1 MAEQKQNRSSLI
13 LLLLLL
19 VGSVGFNIYQF
30 KNHSTTVIE
39 HGTQVDSLINARVE
53 VERELAGI
61 SVELEKYRGIAG
73 NLDSLLN
80 DANGKI
86 EAQENKIRK
95 LIAGEKDLNKLNKKL
110 KAELE
115 ELRKL
120 RDEYLEK
127 IDGLMAENK
136 ALKEENSN
144 LNTQVTDLNQQ
155 KNLLEQK
162 VTTASQ
168 LKAEYIKVNS
178 FKKRSSG
185 KYVESVLAKR
195 TNKLEACFTIMDN
208 KVAGTGD
215 KMIYLR
221 IVAPNGKVLM
231 GFTKASLK
239 TVDGETVDATASQ
252 KIDYRGE
259 KQDLCLA
266 FENEER
272 ILESGTY
279 LVEVYIENTLVHQ
292 SNYTL
297 K

>member
-1 MAEQKQNRSSLI
+1 MAEQKQNRSTLI

-30 KNHSTTVIE
+30 KNHSTTVVE
-39 HGTQVDSLINARVE
+39 HGTQVDSLINARVD

-61 SVELEKYRGIAG
+61 TMELEKYRGIAG

-80 DANGKI
+80 DANGKMN
-86 EAQENKIRK
+86 AQEAKIRK
-95 LIAGEKDLNKLNKKL
+95 LISGEKDLNKLNKKL
-110 KAELE
+110 KSELE

-127 IDGLMAENK
+127 IDGLLAENK
-136 ALKEENSN
+136 ALKEENST

-185 KYVESVLAKR
+185 KFVDSVLAKR

-208 KVAGTGD
+208 KVAGSGD

-231 GFTKASLK
+231 GFTKASL
-239 TVDGETVDATASQ
+239 TVDGENVDATASQ
-252 KIDYRGE
+252 KIDYKGE
-259 KQDLCLA
+259 KQDMCLS
-266 FENEER
+266 FENEDR

>member
-39 HGTQVDSLINARVE
+39 HGTQVDSLINSRVE

-61 SVELEKYRGIAG
+61 TMELEKYRGIAG

-80 DANGKI
+80 DANGKM
-86 EAQENKIRK
+86 EAQEAKIRK
-95 LIAGEKDLNKLNKKL
+95 LISGEKDLNKLNKKL
-110 KAELE
+110 KSELE

-127 IDGLMAENK
+127 IDGLLAENK
-136 ALKEENSN
+136 ALKEENST

-231 GFTKASLK
+231 GFTKASL
-239 TVDGETVDATASQ
+239 TVDGENVDATASQ
-252 KIDYRGE
+252 KIDYKGE
-259 KQDLCLA
+259 KQDMCLS
-266 FENEER
+266 FENEDR

>member
-136 ALKEENSN
+136 NN
-144 LNTQVTDLNQQ
+144 L
-155 KNLLEQK
+155 
-162 VTTASQ
+162 
-168 LKAEYIKVNS
+168 
-178 FKKRSSG
+178 
-185 KYVESVLAKR
+185 
-195 TNKLEACFTIMDN
+195 
-208 KVAGTGD
+208 
-215 KMIYLR
+215 
-221 IVAPNGKVLM
+221 
-231 GFTKASLK
+231 
-239 TVDGETVDATASQ
+239 
-252 KIDYRGE
+252 
-259 KQDLCLA
+259 
-266 FENEER
+266 
-272 ILESGTY
+272 
-279 LVEVYIENTLVHQ
+279 
-292 SNYTL
+292 
-297 K
+297 

>member
-1 MAEQKQNRSSLI
+1 MAEQKQNRSTLI

-30 KNHSTTVIE
+30 KNHSTTVVE
-39 HGTQVDSLINARVE
+39 HGTQVDSLINARVD

-61 SVELEKYRGIAG
+61 TMELEKYRGIAG

-80 DANGKI
+80 DANGKMN
-86 EAQENKIRK
+86 AQEAKIRK
-95 LIAGEKDLNKLNKKL
+95 LISGEKDLNKLNKKL
-110 KAELE
+110 KFELE

-127 IDGLMAENK
+127 IDGLLAENK
-136 ALKEENSN
+136 ALKEENST

-185 KYVESVLAKR
+185 KFVESVLAKR

-208 KVAGTGD
+208 KVAGSGD

-231 GFTKASLK
+231 GFTKASL
-239 TVDGETVDATASQ
+239 TVDGENVDATASQ
-252 KIDYRGE
+252 KIDYKGE
-259 KQDLCLA
+259 KQDMCLS
-266 FENEER
+266 FENEDR

>member
-1 MAEQKQNRSSLI
+1 MAEQKQNRSTLI

-30 KNHSTTVIE
+30 KNHSTTVVE
-39 HGTQVDSLINARVE
+39 HGTQVDSLINARVD

-61 SVELEKYRGIAG
+61 TMELEKYRGIAG

-80 DANGKI
+80 DANGKM
-86 EAQENKIRK
+86 EAQEAKIRK
-95 LIAGEKDLNKLNKKL
+95 LISGEKDLNKLNKKL
-110 KAELE
+110 KSELE

-127 IDGLMAENK
+127 IDGLLAENK
-136 ALKEENSN
+136 ALKEENST

-185 KYVESVLAKR
+185 KFVESVLAKR

-208 KVAGTGD
+208 KVAGSGD

-231 GFTKASLK
+231 GFTKASL
-239 TVDGETVDATASQ
+239 TVDGENVDATASQ
-252 KIDYRGE
+252 KIDYKGE
-259 KQDLCLA
+259 KQDMCLS
-266 FENEER
+266 FENEDR

>member
-1 MAEQKQNRSSLI
+1 MN
-13 LLLLLL
+13 
-19 VGSVGFNIYQF
+19 
-30 KNHSTTVIE
+30 
-39 HGTQVDSLINARVE
+39 
-53 VERELAGI
+53 
-61 SVELEKYRGIAG
+61 
-73 NLDSLLN
+73 
-80 DANGKI
+80 
-86 EAQENKIRK
+86 AQEAKIRK
-95 LIAGEKDLNKLNKKL
+95 LISGEKDLNKLNKKL
-110 KAELE
+110 KSELE

-127 IDGLMAENK
+127 IDGLLAENK
-136 ALKEENSN
+136 ALKEENST

-185 KYVESVLAKR
+185 KFVESVLAKR

-208 KVAGTGD
+208 KVAGSGD

-231 GFTKASLK
+231 GFTKASL
-239 TVDGETVDATASQ
+239 TVDGENVDATASQ
-252 KIDYRGE
+252 KIDYKGE
-259 KQDLCLA
+259 KQDMCLS
-266 FENEER
+266 FENEDR

>member
-1 MAEQKQNRSSLI
+1 MAEQKQNRSTLI

-30 KNHSTTVIE
+30 KNHSTTVVE

-61 SVELEKYRGIAG
+61 TMELEKYRGIAG

-80 DANGKI
+80 DANGKM
-86 EAQENKIRK
+86 EAQEAKIRK
-95 LIAGEKDLNKLNKKL
+95 LISGEKDLNKLNKKL
-110 KAELE
+110 KSELE

-127 IDGLMAENK
+127 IDGLLAENK
-136 ALKEENSN
+136 ALKEENST

-185 KYVESVLAKR
+185 KFVESVLAKR

-208 KVAGTGD
+208 KVAGSGD

-231 GFTKASLK
+231 GFTKASL
-239 TVDGETVDATASQ
+239 TVDGENVDATASQ
-252 KIDYRGE
+252 KIDYKGE
-259 KQDLCLA
+259 KQDMCLS
-266 FENEER
+266 FENEDR

>member
-1 MAEQKQNRSSLI
+1 MAEQKQNRSTLI

-30 KNHSTTVIE
+30 KNHSTTVVE

-61 SVELEKYRGIAG
+61 TMELEKYRGIAG

-80 DANGKI
+80 DANGKM
-86 EAQENKIRK
+86 EAQEAKIRK
-95 LIAGEKDLNKLNKKL
+95 LIAGEKDLGKLNKKL
-110 KAELE
+110 KSELE

-144 LNTQVTDLNQQ
+144 LNTQVTDLSQQ

-178 FKKRSSG
+178 FKKRGSG

-195 TNKLEACFTIMDN
+195 TNKLEACFTILDN
-208 KVAGTGD
+208 KVASTGD

-239 TVDGETVDATASQ
+239 TVDGENIDATASQ
-252 KIDYRGE
+252 KIDYNGE
-259 KQDLCLA
+259 KQDMCLS

>member
-30 KNHSTTVIE
+30 KNHNTTVIE
-39 HGTQVDSLINARVE
+39 HGTQVDSLINARVD

-61 SVELEKYRGIAG
+61 SMELEKYRGIAG

-86 EAQENKIRK
+86 EAQESKIRK
-95 LIAGEKDLNKLNKKL
+95 LIAGEKDINKLNKKL
-110 KAELE
+110 KSELE

-136 ALKEENSN
+136 ALKEENST
-144 LNTQVTDLNQQ
+144 LNTQVTDLSQQ

-208 KVAGTGD
+208 KVAGSGD
-215 KMIYLR
+215 KMVYLR
-221 IVAPNGKVLM
+221 IVAPNGKALM

-239 TVDGETVDATASQ
+239 TVDGETIDATASQ
-252 KIDYRGE
+252 KIDYTGE
-259 KQDLCLA
+259 KQDMCLS

-279 LVEVYIENTLVHQ
+279 MVEVYIENTLVHQ

>member
-30 KNHSTTVIE
+30 KNHSTTVVE

-61 SVELEKYRGIAG
+61 TMELEKYRGIAG

-80 DANGKI
+80 DANGKM
-86 EAQENKIRK
+86 EAQEAKIRK
-95 LIAGEKDLNKLNKKL
+95 LISGEKDLNKLNKKL
-110 KAELE
+110 KSELE

-127 IDGLMAENK
+127 IDGLLAENK
-136 ALKEENSN
+136 ALKEENST

-178 FKKRSSG
+178 FKKRGSG

-231 GFTKASLK
+231 GFTKASL
-239 TVDGETVDATASQ
+239 TVDGENVDATASQ
-252 KIDYRGE
+252 KIDYKGE
-259 KQDLCLA
+259 KQDMCLS
-266 FENEER
+266 FENEDR